1 MEQKSPGVDLGQHGF
16 LDTGI
21 LFGGKGRKKG
31 MPNDVFPA
39 GNNISDS
46 IINGRL
52 VPEKRVDDDSADD
65 YDAGIV
71 TVSRAGDGELVML
84 LPHDTLRTRAII
96 TNYGLFDIFIGK
108 LGGGLSSGNGY
119 PLKAGTS
126 TTAGQSI
133 TTLNKGRLFGVVVPT
148 AAAASICVV
157 GVFIERDFS

>member
-1 MEQKSPGVDLGQHGF
+1 MEGQKNPGVDLGQHGF
-16 LDTGI
+16 LDTAI
-21 LFGGKGRKKG
+21 LYGGKKKG
-31 MPNDVFPA
+31 KVADVFPA
-39 GNNISDS
+39 GDNISNS

-71 TVSRAGDGELVML
+71 TVSRLADGELVML

-96 TNYGLFDIFIGK
+96 TNYGLSDIVIGK
-108 LGGGLSSGNGY
+108 IGGGLSSGNGY
-119 PLKAGTS
+119 ILKAGTS

-133 TTLNKGRLFGVVVPT
+133 TTLNKARLFGVVIPT
-148 AAAASICVV
+148 AAALTICTV